1 MQNTKNL
8 ILSLLLL
15 VLFTGFALAQEAG
28 TFHVFPRVIAGELV
42 DGSERGT
49 LFLATN
55 VEGRPTTCIVKLIG
69 MPDTMI
75 DNGGVLS
82 LPSQGSVALVFLEG
96 GRVPPGVEVGYAT
109 MTCDHAVTGTA
120 VLVQDPPGATPTEGL
135 MTIYPAASST
145 MASILLVMI
154 EEFGSGVLVNIVN
167 DNSVDADFDVTVFD
181 ISDQLVGTTRVNIPA
196 KTQFS
201 RGIGFLIPE
210 LLPVPAEDF
219 VGSIRISSVDNST
232 RFYALGVFV
241 EGTEFT
247 AFPAT
252 QLDTTSSSETVLVAN
267 FLNGNTSVLS
277 SRVYLFNG
285 STQAGDVTARVFTT
299 PIAGGIRQELTPDPL
314 PLGNLGPKEAMNIKL
329 DVDILTPLG
338 IGLPYT
344 TDGGNLTVEF
354 TIGAENVHGVAQVFS
369 SELAFGTYPMQVI
382 Q

>member
-15 VLFTGFALAQEAG
+15 VLFTGFALAQGAG
-28 TFHVFPRVIAGELV
+28 TFHVFPRVVAGELV

-96 GRVPPGVEVGYAT
+96 GRVPPGVELGYAT

-120 VLVQDPPGATPTEGL
+120 VQVHDPPGATGTEGL

-145 MASILLVMI
+145 MASIFLAMN
-154 EEFGSGVLVNIVN
+154 EEFGSEVIVRIVN

-201 RGIGFLIPE
+201 RGIGNLIPE
-210 LLPVPAEDF
+210 LLPVPAENF

-232 RFYALGVFV
+232 RFYALGVFR

-252 QLDTTSSSETVLVAN
+252 QLDTTSSTETVLIAN
-267 FLNGNTSVLS
+267 FLNGNNAVLN

-285 STQAGDVTARVFTT
+285 SDQAGDITVRVFTL
-299 PIAGGIRQELTPDPL
+299 PVSGSIRQELTTTPL
-314 PLGNLGPKEAMNIKL
+314 NLGSLGAKEGFNIKL
-329 DVDILTPLG
+329 DVDILAPLG
-338 IGLPYT
+338 MGLPYT
-344 TDGGNLTVEF
+344 TDGGNLIVEF
-354 TIGAENVHGVAQVFS
+354 TVGAENVSGVAQVFS
-369 SELAFGTYPMQVI
+369 SALAFGTYPMQVI

>member
-28 TFHVFPRVIAGELV
+28 AFHVFPRVIAGELV
-42 DGSERGT
+42 DGSKRGT

-96 GRVPPGVEVGYAT
+96 GRVPPGVELGYAT

-120 VLVQDPPGATPTEGL
+120 VQVHDPPGATGTEGL

-145 MASILLVMI
+145 MASIFLAMN
-154 EEFGSGVLVNIVN
+154 EEFGSGVIVRIVN

-201 RGIGFLIPE
+201 RGIGNLIPE
-210 LLPVPAEDF
+210 LLPVPAENF

-232 RFYALGVFV
+232 RFYALGVFR

-252 QLDTTSSSETVLVAN
+252 QLVTTSPKTVLVAN
-267 FLNGNTSVLS
+267 FLNGNNAVLN

-285 STQAGDVTARVFTT
+285 SDQAGDITVRVFTL
-299 PIAGGIRQELTPDPL
+299 PVSGSIRQELTTTPL
-314 PLGNLGPKEAMNIKL
+314 NLGSLGAKEGFNIKL
-329 DVDILTPLG
+329 DVDILAPLG
-338 IGLPYT
+338 MGLPYT
-344 TDGGNLTVEF
+344 TDGGNLIVEF
-354 TIGAENVHGVAQVFS
+354 TVGAENVSGVAQVFS
-369 SELAFGTYPMQVI
+369 SALAFGTYPMQVI